1 MTETFYL
8 LRMVL
13 SPDWCRKHSVLD
25 LGCDSDVL
33 RVGCVDPSDELLL
46 SLVRA
51 ESGMAVV
58 AEAVEP
64 DLIRRQNGDKLAQ
77 VVQDEDPLADLKEDA
92 LRGQSGDAAWE
103 ARPVIRLVETVI
115 GDALRQQA
123 TDIHVE
129 PEEDALKIRFR
140 KDGMLRLH
148 LSLPGWVKNAVTGRI
163 KVMASLDIAE
173 KRLPLDGRI
182 GWEWR
187 GTEVDI
193 RVSTLP
199 TRFGEKIV
207 LRLLRQV
214 STLQRLDN
222 LGLPSA
228 IKEKLEYF
236 FERPQGMIFVT
247 GPTGSGKSS
256 TLFAGLQHILGKD
269 INITTIEDPIEYDL
283 PGASQVQINEKA
295 GLTFAGALRSILR
308 QDPDV
313 ILVGEIRDAET
324 ARIAIQAAQTGHLV
338 LSTLH
343 TNDSISAITR
353 LKDLGVEPFLIGNAV
368 LCILAQRLVRKL
380 CKSCTTWNE
389 PTADQRR
396 MLPMLPT
403 SVPCAKGCDQCGGTG
418 YKGRVAVFEML
429 TVNAEIRDMIL
440 SGISE
445 GEFRR
450 SISIEPLIQD
460 GLAKMSEGITSP
472 DEVIRVLLSDA
483 HF

>member
-1 MTETFYL
+1 
-8 LRMVL
+8 
-13 SPDWCRKHSVLD
+13 
-25 LGCDSDVL
+25 
-33 RVGCVDPSDELLL
+33 
-46 SLVRA
+46 
-51 ESGMAVV
+51 
-58 AEAVEP
+58 
-64 DLIRRQNGDKLAQ
+64 
-77 VVQDEDPLADLKEDA
+77 
-92 LRGQSGDAAWE
+92 
-103 ARPVIRLVETVI
+103 
-115 GDALRQQA
+115 
-123 TDIHVE
+123 
-129 PEEDALKIRFR
+129 
-140 KDGMLRLH
+140 
-148 LSLPGWVKNAVTGRI
+148 
-163 KVMASLDIAE
+163 
-173 KRLPLDGRI
+173 
-182 GWEWR
+182 
-187 GTEVDI
+187 
-193 RVSTLP
+193 
-199 TRFGEKIV
+199 
-207 LRLLRQV
+207 
-214 STLQRLDN
+214 
-222 LGLPSA
+222 
-228 IKEKLEYF
+228 
-236 FERPQGMIFVT
+236 MIFVT

-396 MLPMLPT
+396 MLPMLPA